1 MGGSFWRNL
10 VNRFGFLFVLLF
22 VAASIGVALAYHR
35 WQGSLAGQANFSSEL
50 AVFEPAKPEDF
61 EFEKAEEC
69 GATRTYLESEIE
81 KFPPVF
87 RDARA
92 RAAADFPRA
101 CLTYM
106 MKRQRLTGERA
117 GFAQCPAR
125 EGAAQAGAAHPCV
138 SENYV
143 NVVYNFFG
151 DVTSCFEIPQK
162 EFLPKLFAESGF
174 HLNAMSAAFDAGIGQ
189 LSPVEIQQANASFE
203 SFKAR
208 AASSDAEACK
218 RLHPYLS
225 KVQALPAGE
234 NACGLMMPPQ
244 NPLRN
249 LVYLAIKYD
258 QQAKAVQKAMERYK
272 INQLLRQAGMK
283 GFEPEQL
290 QQFLITLGFDTGPV
304 AAVLYLKAFTEARL
318 QAIQNGLAGPLQDSD
333 FDLTGGS
340 NGRGLASGEPGAM
353 SFGSYLAAYQI
364 SGSSDFLFRVKAHAT
379 VLNTIFKEGT
389 CVSDSYLS
397 LSSSL

>member
-1 MGGSFWRNL
+1 MGGSLWRIL

-50 AVFEPAKPEDF
+50 PAFERAQPADF
-61 EFEKAEEC
+61 EFEKTEEC
-69 GATRTYLESEIE
+69 GAERTYLEAEIE

-87 RDARA
+87 RDVRA

-106 MKRQRLTGERA
+106 MKRQSLTKEGA
-117 GFAQCPAR
+117 SFARCPAS
-125 EGAAQAGAAHPCV
+125 EGAAGGGSPKPCV

-143 NVVYNFFG
+143 NVVYNLFG

-174 HLNAMSAAFDAGIGQ
+174 HLNAMSAGFDAGIGH
-189 LSPVEIQQANASFE
+189 LSPVEIQHANASFE
-203 SFKAR
+203 SFKTR
-208 AASSDAEACK
+208 IASSDLDACK
-218 RLHPYLS
+218 RLKPYLS
-225 KVQALPAGE
+225 KVQAFPAGE
-234 NACGLMMPPQ
+234 NSCGLMMPPQ

-258 QQAKAVQKAMERYK
+258 QHAKAVQKALARYDVVES
-272 INQLLRQAGMK
+272 LRQAGFR

-290 QQFLITLGFDTGPV
+290 QQVLITLGFDTGPI
-304 AAVLYLKAFTEARL
+304 AAVLYMKNFAQARAH
-318 QAIQNGLAGPLQDSD
+318 AIQKGEAGPLQDSD
-333 FDLTGGS
+333 FDFNDPS
-340 NGRGLASGEPGAM
+340 AGRGLASPEA
-353 SFGSYLAAYQI
+353 GSMTFPQYLAMFQV
-364 SGSSDFLFRVKAHAT
+364 SGTPHFLTRVKAHAK
-379 VLNTIFKEGT
+379 VLNTTFKEGT